1 MNPRLGFVFQRD
13 ATFPWKTVAQN
24 VGLPLLFRGVDSL
37 VSRDGVARVI
47 ETMRAF
53 DVVPAGMKFEPE
65 SVYDNRFVLK
75 ALGR

>member
-1 MNPRLGFVFQRD
+1 MRKRVALAIYAESFEHARE
-13 ATFPWKTVAQN
+13 AFP
-24 VGLPLLFRGVDSL
+24 PDSL

-65 SVYDNRFVLK
+65 SVDDNRFVLK

>member
-1 MNPRLGFVFQRD
+1 MVLD
-13 ATFPWKTVAQN
+13 
-24 VGLPLLFRGVDSL
+24 GLTRTPYQVSSRRGTSVISP
-37 VSRDGVARVI
+37 RVI
-47 ETMRAF
+47 EAMRAF

>member
-1 MNPRLGFVFQRD
+1 
-13 ATFPWKTVAQN
+13 VAAHDRTGSI
-24 VGLPLLFRGVDSL
+24 VLERV
-37 VSRDGVARVI
+37 DGVARVI

-53 DVVPAGMKFEPE
+53 DVVPAGMKLEPE